1 MIKLIANI
9 FKDKEEIP
17 KSNIEIEVDVPQKT
31 KEEAFDEA
39 VEEVRDRKIKE
50 ALLENLERFVIG
62 DEAYDQTKKAQ
73 KKYTYP
79 QVGEEEFP
87 LAKRKYS
94 GSFLYYDTEITSQEL
109 IDKLMKLENDG
120 QTRDRD

>member
-17 KSNIEIEVDVPQKT
+17 KSNIEIEVDIPKKT
-31 KEEAFDEA
+31 KEETFDEA
-39 VEEVRDRKIKE
+39 VEEVRVRKINE

-73 KKYTYP
+73 KKYTFI
-79 QVGEEEFP
+79 QEGEEEFP

-94 GSFLYYDTEITSQEL
+94 GSLWRRRICHYAL
-109 IDKLMKLENDG
+109 
-120 QTRDRD
+120 R